1 MVYLE
6 TLEETSS
13 MVSLNGQ
20 TVITSFLYG
29 QDHRRRRGDACDAET
44 SEQGPRRPSQSV
56 NSRTLDRTLLLHH
69 TDASGRH
76 PSKMMQLSRRQM
88 PVVSSRDRLVSADLE
103 VC

>member
-1 MVYLE
+1 
-6 TLEETSS
+6 

-29 QDHRRRRGDACDAET
+29 QDHRRRGDACDAET

-56 NSRTLDRTLLLHH
+56 DSRTLDRTLLLHH
-69 TDASGRH
+69 TNASGRH
-76 PSKMMQLSRRQM
+76 LSKMMQLSRRQM